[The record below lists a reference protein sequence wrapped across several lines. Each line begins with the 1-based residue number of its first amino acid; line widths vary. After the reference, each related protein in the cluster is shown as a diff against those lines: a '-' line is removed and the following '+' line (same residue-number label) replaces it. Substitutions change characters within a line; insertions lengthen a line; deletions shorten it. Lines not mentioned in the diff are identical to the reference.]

1 MIRQIHS
8 TLFPGSA
15 RTLTRLSRFVGLDG
29 GCVAVL
35 CWDSRCLK
43 SASKLLRDSLVTSRG
58 SLFLTIWLA
67 AWLPGAA
74 GCFYTETINREPRAS
89 VQVITPGPHYRGSPV
104 TLSASKSDDP
114 DDNLAKVLWRA
125 RACNAEHNDCDPSFD
140 ERTIESVLVAYD
152 VTVPATRMDGTP
164 VESLLVEA
172 TVIDKRDARHNDTVF
187 VDVTNRE
194 PAPVLQLQ
202 GFPAPK
208 GGFPLGTSVRVV
220 VADVP
225 DPDGDQ
231 VTYTWD
237 YYPASGSQP
246 ENVDWV
252 KVDDDIYALAGDVAG
267 EWMVEVEATDVLGA
281 SVKARATV
289 FFQQDG
295 PPCIAATDPPA
306 LAEAGY
312 IVERGAAPRRFAVL
326 AVADDLDVYP
336 PPPDQTADGSPS
348 PQGTARFRWSI
359 ATPYT
364 GDTLRPIR
372 GHALAGYTIDPG
384 AYAPGD
390 TLRLRVEIEDRNA
403 FEVSCGQEQPTCSIA
418 VGDSACLQRVTW
430 RIDIR

>member
-1 MIRQIHS
+1 M
-8 TLFPGSA
+8 
-15 RTLTRLSRFVGLDG
+15 
-29 GCVAVL
+29 
-35 CWDSRCLK
+35 
-43 SASKLLRDSLVTSRG
+43 
-58 SLFLTIWLA
+58 LTIWLA

-74 GCFYTETINREPRAS
+74 GCFYMDTINREPRAS
-89 VQVITPGPHYRGSPV
+89 VQVLTPGPHHRGSAV
-104 TLSASKSDDP
+104 VLSASKSDDP
-114 DDNLAKVLWRA
+114 DNDIERLSWRA
-125 RACNAEHNDCDPSFD
+125 RACNAAHKDCDTSFD
-140 ERTIESVLVAYD
+140 ERTTYSVLETYGVA
-152 VTVPATRMDGTP
+152 VPATRGEGTP
-164 VESLLVEA
+164 VESILVEV
-172 TVIDKRDARHNDTVF
+172 TVFDKHGASHNDTVY
-187 VDVTNRE
+187 VDVTNRQ
-194 PAPVLQLQ
+194 PTPVLQLQ
-202 GFPAPK
+202 GFAAPK
-208 GGFPLGTSVRVV
+208 GGYPLGTSVRVV
-220 VADVP
+220 ADAD

-231 VTYTWD
+231 ATYTWR
-237 YYPASGSQP
+237 YYPASGSQ
-246 ENVDWV
+246 EANVGWV
-252 KVDDDIYALAGDVAG
+252 KVEDDIYDLTGDVAG
-267 EWMVEVEATDVLGA
+267 EWMVEVEARDVLGA
-281 SVKARATV
+281 SATARATV

-326 AVADDLDVYP
+326 AVSDDLDVYP
-336 PPPDQTADGSPS
+336 PPPSQTADGRPS

-418 VGDSACLQRVTW
+418 GDSACLQRVTW